1 MQSTTGNVAGIE
13 YKSIDPKAKS
23 CMRVV
28 AVIWNLI
35 LLITVAVAL
44 AILSSEKIISDSLAV
59 CIGTAVFALCLVYA
73 VAAPIVR
80 YKRYRYFIDDDML
93 IVVEGLFFVTKSIAP
108 IERIHQIAVKR
119 GPIDRMYGMSNV
131 VVTTAGGEVKIAFLD
146 NVVAEEIADRLRV
159 RVNGIAKRT
168 KEEEGTAHE

>member
-1 MQSTTGNVAGIE
+1 MQNVASIE
-13 YKSIDPKAKS
+13 YKNIDPKAKS

-28 AVIWNLI
+28 AAIWNLI
-35 LLITVAVAL
+35 LFVVTVIVLI
-44 AILSSEKIISDSLAV
+44 ILSSEGIIVDSLFIGIAAV
-59 CIGTAVFALCLVYA
+59 VFALCLAYV

-80 YKRYRYFIDDDML
+80 YKRYKYFIDEDML
-93 IVVEGLFFVTKSIAP
+93 VVVEGLFFVTKSIAP

-119 GPIDRMYGMSNV
+119 GPIDRMYDMSNV

-146 NVVAEEIADRLRV
+146 NDVAEEIADRLRA
-159 RVNGIAKRT
+159 RVNGLAKAA

>member
-1 MQSTTGNVAGIE
+1 MQNVANIE

-28 AVIWNLI
+28 ATIWNLI
-35 LLITVAVAL
+35 LFIVAIIVL
-44 AILSSEKIISDSLAV
+44 MILSSEGVIADSLFIGIAAV
-59 CIGTAVFALCLVYA
+59 VLALCLAYV

-146 NVVAEEIADRLRV
+146 NDVAEEIADRLRV
-159 RVNGIAKRT
+159 RVNGLAKAA
-168 KEEEGTAHE
+168 KEEEGTVDE

>member
-1 MQSTTGNVAGIE
+1 MQNVANIE

-28 AVIWNLI
+28 ATIWNLI
-35 LLITVAVAL
+35 LFIVAIIVL
-44 AILSSEKIISDSLAV
+44 MILSSEGVIADSLFIGIAAV
-59 CIGTAVFALCLVYA
+59 VLALCLAYV
-73 VAAPIVR
+73 VAAPSVR
-80 YKRYRYFIDDDML
+80 YKRYKYYIDEDML
-93 IVVEGLFFVTKSIAP
+93 VVVEGLFFVTKSIAP

-146 NVVAEEIADRLRV
+146 NDVAEEIADRLRV
-159 RVNGIAKRT
+159 RVNGLAKAA
-168 KEEEGTAHE
+168 KEEEGTANE

>member
-1 MQSTTGNVAGIE
+1 MQNVANIE

-28 AVIWNLI
+28 ATIWNLI
-35 LLITVAVAL
+35 LFIVAIIAL
-44 AILSSEKIISDSLAV
+44 MILSSEGVIADSLFIGIAAV
-59 CIGTAVFALCLVYA
+59 VLALCLAYV

-146 NVVAEEIADRLRV
+146 NDVAEEIADRLRV
-159 RVNGIAKRT
+159 RVNGLAKAA
-168 KEEEGTAHE
+168 KEEEGTANE

>member
-1 MQSTTGNVAGIE
+1 MQNVANIE

-28 AVIWNLI
+28 ATIWNLI
-35 LLITVAVAL
+35 LFIVAIIVL
-44 AILSSEKIISDSLAV
+44 MILSSEGVIADSLFIGIAAV
-59 CIGTAVFALCLVYA
+59 VLALCLAYV

-80 YKRYRYFIDDDML
+80 YKRYRYYIDEDML
-93 IVVEGLFFVTKSIAP
+93 VVVEGLFFVTKSIAP

-146 NVVAEEIADRLRV
+146 NDVAEEIADRLRV
-159 RVNGIAKRT
+159 RVNGLAKAA

>member
-1 MQSTTGNVAGIE
+1 MQNVANIE

-28 AVIWNLI
+28 ATIWNLI
-35 LLITVAVAL
+35 LFIVAIIVL
-44 AILSSEKIISDSLAV
+44 MILSSEGVIADSLFIGIAAV
-59 CIGTAVFALCLVYA
+59 VLALCLAYV

-80 YKRYRYFIDDDML
+80 YKRYKYYIDEDML
-93 IVVEGLFFVTKSIAP
+93 VVVEGLFFVTKSIAP

-146 NVVAEEIADRLRV
+146 NDVAEEIADRLRV
-159 RVNGIAKRT
+159 RVNGLAKAA
-168 KEEEGTAHE
+168 KEEEGTANE

>member
-1 MQSTTGNVAGIE
+1 MQNVANIE

-28 AVIWNLI
+28 ATIWNLI
-35 LLITVAVAL
+35 LFIVAIIVL
-44 AILSSEKIISDSLAV
+44 MILSSEGVIADSLFIGIAAV
-59 CIGTAVFALCLVYA
+59 VLALCLAYV

-146 NVVAEEIADRLRV
+146 NDVAEEIADRLRV
-159 RVNGIAKRT
+159 RVNGLAKAA
-168 KEEEGTAHE
+168 KEEEGTANE

>member
-1 MQSTTGNVAGIE
+1 MQNVANIE

-28 AVIWNLI
+28 SAIWNLI
-35 LLITVAVAL
+35 LFAVTTVVL
-44 AILSSEKIISDSLAV
+44 MILSSEGVIGDSFFIGIAV
-59 CIGTAVFALCLVYA
+59 TVFAFCLIYVI
-73 VAAPIVR
+73 VAPTVR
-80 YKRYRYFIDDDML
+80 YKRYKYYIDEDML
-93 IVVEGLFFVTKSIAP
+93 VVVEGLFFVTKSIAP

-119 GPIDRMYGMSNV
+119 GPIDRMYGISNV

-146 NVVAEEIADRLRV
+146 NDVAEEIADRLRV
-159 RVNGIAKRT
+159 RVNGLAKIA

>member
-1 MQSTTGNVAGIE
+1 MQNVANIE

-28 AVIWNLI
+28 ATIWNLI
-35 LLITVAVAL
+35 LFIVAIIVL
-44 AILSSEKIISDSLAV
+44 MILSSEGVIADSLFIGIAAV
-59 CIGTAVFALCLVYA
+59 VLALCLAYVV
-73 VAAPIVR
+73 VAPSVR
-80 YKRYRYFIDDDML
+80 YKRYRYYIDDDML

-146 NVVAEEIADRLRV
+146 NDVAEEIADRLRV
-159 RVNGIAKRT
+159 RVNGLAKAA
-168 KEEEGTAHE
+168 KEEEGTANE